1 MRNRF
6 VSALTVFVLAM
17 ALFSAAAFAQVMNTQ
32 IRGEIDFGV
41 WGNASSDDIHRQ
53 VIAAFE
59 ARYPNIKV
67 NLRNIAGNYQEQLL
81 TSIVADVAPDIAI
94 VDFYNLASFIEAELA
109 VDVTAWAERDGVLSM
124 LETEIHPAAVGE
136 LYYNGRLYSVANL
149 LTNPDALYYNV
160 DMFNTAGLPYP
171 SDRWTLED
179 MKEAAIRLTRR
190 GPDGNVN
197 QWGIEFHRF
206 FIWDLIR
213 MNGGKLISD
222 DGTYAPFDDP
232 AVYEALQW
240 LADIDLV
247 HEAIAWNP
255 YEYAGA
261 FTQGYAGMH
270 IMWTNLTY
278 GLRGS
283 ATWDWDIAPIP
294 SGKLGSIGTFKGN
307 PVVIPVNAKN
317 KEAAW
322 EFMKFLGGEE
332 AQYIYGSLGRFTPMH
347 RAALARTIRDT
358 AGMPPANFAALL
370 SWNYLPLPNV
380 PGFSDLQNMWIGELE
395 PVWTGETPARVA
407 GERIRELSV
416 GVLANARRR

>member
-1 MRNRF
+1 M
-6 VSALTVFVLAM
+6 
-17 ALFSAAAFAQVMNTQ
+17 
-32 IRGEIDFGV
+32 E
-41 WGNASSDDIHRQ
+41 
-53 VIAAFE
+53 
-59 ARYPNIKV
+59 
-67 NLRNIAGNYQEQLL
+67 LRNPGGNHKEQLL
-81 TSIVADVAPDIAI
+81 TLIASGLAPDIAI
-94 VDFYNLASFIEAELA
+94 VDFYDLPKSASTIKNCVSLPGRA
-109 VDVTAWAERDGVLSM
+109 
-124 LETEIHPAAVGE
+124 GE
-136 LYYNGRLYSVANL
+136 MEYNGRLYSVANL
-149 LTNPDALYYNV
+149 LIPNPDALYYNL

-171 SDRWTLED
+171 SDQWTLED
-179 MKEAAIRLTRR
+179 MKEAAIRLTRH

-213 MNGGKLISD
+213 MNGGKLVSD

-261 FTQGYAGMH
+261 FTEGYAGMH

-278 GLRGS
+278 GLRNS

-294 SGKLGSIGTFKGN
+294 AGKLGSIGTFKGN

-332 AQYIYGSLGRFTPMH
+332 AQYIYGREGRFYPLH
-347 RAALARTIRDT
+347 RSAGLVRHPRLGGLAACQSRLRDD
-358 AGMPPANFAALL
+358 
-370 SWNYLPLPNV
+370 V
-380 PGFSDLQNMWIGELE
+380 
-395 PVWTGETPARVA
+395 VR
-407 GERIRELSV
+407 
-416 GVLANARRR
+416 